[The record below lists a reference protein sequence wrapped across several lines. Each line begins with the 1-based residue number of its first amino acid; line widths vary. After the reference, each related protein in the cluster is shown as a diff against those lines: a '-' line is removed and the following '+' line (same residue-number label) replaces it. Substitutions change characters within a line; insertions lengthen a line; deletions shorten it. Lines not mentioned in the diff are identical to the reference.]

1 MNPAN
6 SIHSQGF
13 RRSFM
18 AVYALSAVLP
28 VLVLIYFLFQYL
40 FPALNQHHVRI
51 EGIRDTL
58 SVVLV
63 VMLLIPLLGLVLMGW
78 WIRSLEGLTQEVKS
92 KSAELMDSIPDSG
105 QKNEM
110 VSLRQHFDGL
120 YSELQEKIGLLNQ
133 YSNRIID
140 DNIKLSEQ
148 AVKDVL
154 TTLYNRR
161 HFEERLAEEAE
172 RAKRHDTELSMI
184 MLDVDG
190 FKEYNDTLGHQAGDS
205 ILHSLGL
212 LVRSSIR
219 RSDLP
224 FRYGG
229 DEFAVLLPD
238 CSIEDAVKIAGKII
252 RTVAVQDLGDHK
264 KVGLPRVSVSCGVA
278 AFIENGKKLLADADR
293 CLLKAKKS
301 GKGRVVFA
309 TQKKKDVEPSE

>member
-1 MNPAN
+1 
-6 SIHSQGF
+6 
-13 RRSFM
+13 M

-28 VLVLIYFLFQYL
+28 VLVLVYFLFQYL
-40 FPALNQHHVRI
+40 FPALTQHHVRI
-51 EGIRDTL
+51 DGLRDTI

-78 WIRSLEGLTQEVKS
+78 WIRSLEGLTQDVKT
-92 KSAELMDSIPDSG
+92 KSAELMEHLPNG
-105 QKNEM
+105 EQKNEM

-120 YSELQEKIGLLNQ
+120 YNELQEKIGLLNQ

-148 AVKDVL
+148 AVKDGL

-161 HFEERLAEEAE
+161 HFDERLEEE
-172 RAKRHDTELSMI
+172 TDRAKRHDSDLAMI
-184 MLDVDG
+184 MMDLDG
-190 FKEYNDTLGHQAGDS
+190 FKEYNDTLGHQAGDA

-212 LVRSSIR
+212 LIRSSIR
-219 RSDLP
+219 RSDIP

-238 CSIEDAVKIAGKII
+238 CNVEDAVKIAGKII
-252 RTVAVQDLGDHK
+252 RTVAVQDLGNHK
-264 KVGLPRVSVSCGVA
+264 NVELPRVSVSCGVA
-278 AFIENGKKLLADADR
+278 GFIKDGEKLLADADR
-293 CLLKAKKS
+293 CLFKAKKS

-309 TQKKKDVEPSE
+309 TPRKKDVEASG

>member
-1 MNPAN
+1 MKPAN

-40 FPALNQHHVRI
+40 FPALSQHHVRI
-51 EGIRDTL
+51 DGLRDTI

-78 WIRSLEGLTQEVKS
+78 WIRSLEGLTEDVKT
-92 KSAELMDSIPDSG
+92 KTAELMDHLPDSD

-120 YSELQEKIGLLNQ
+120 YNELQEKIGLLNQ

-161 HFEERLAEEAE
+161 HFDERLDEETD
-172 RAKRHDTELSMI
+172 RAKRHDAELSMI
-184 MLDVDG
+184 LLDVDG

-205 ILHSLGL
+205 ILHSMGL
-212 LVRSSIR
+212 LIRSSIR
-219 RSDLP
+219 RSDIP

-238 CSIEDAVKIAGKII
+238 CCVDDAVKIAGKII
-252 RTVAVQDLGDHK
+252 RTVAVQDLGNHK
-264 KVGLPRVSVSCGVA
+264 SVGLPRVSVSCGVA
-278 AFIENGKKLLADADR
+278 GFFINGEKLLADADR
-293 CLLKAKKS
+293 CLLKAKKT

-309 TQKKKDVEPSE
+309 TPRKKDAEVSE